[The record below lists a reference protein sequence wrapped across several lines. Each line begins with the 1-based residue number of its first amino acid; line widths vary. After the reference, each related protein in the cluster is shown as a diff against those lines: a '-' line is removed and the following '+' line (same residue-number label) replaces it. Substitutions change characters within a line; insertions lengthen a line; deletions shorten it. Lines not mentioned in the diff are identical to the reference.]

1 MKIAVWGLGNH
12 AINKIL
18 PALKENNHLELYG
31 VHSRNN
37 HVVNECK
44 KKFACQ
50 SWENSNAMLNDINLD
65 IIYVTSPTG
74 IHSSQGKKILES
86 NKHFWCEKPFTSSHK
101 ETKELIE
108 LSINNNLT
116 LAEGFMYL
124 YHPQFLWLKNF
135 LQQYGNKEIINIDV
149 KFTMPYPDNPG
160 WRYNP
165 KMGGSTLLDI
175 GTYNLSIIFGLI
187 ENKNPEILFKEVK
200 NIQSIPTD
208 MNGRIS
214 LLYPSGMICNLFYGM
229 GLPYR
234 NEIDVITINGSVY
247 SDKIFSKTED
257 YKPSFVLRD
266 LNGNKETIKITS
278 CNHFT
283 SMFNYFYSL
292 LDNKDEAQKERDRIL
307 HLSEWTDKIKNY

>member
-18 PALKENNHLELYG
+18 PALKENKHLELYG

-44 KKFACQ
+44 KKFDCQ
-50 SWENSNAMLNDINLD
+50 SWKNSNAMLDDINLD

-101 ETKELIE
+101 ETKELIK
-108 LSINNNLT
+108 LSIDQNLT

-135 LQQYGNKEIINIDV
+135 LQQYDNKEIINIDV

-208 MNGRIS
+208 MNGHIS
-214 LLYPSGMICNLFYGM
+214 LLYPSGTICNLFWGM

-234 NEIDVITINGSVY
+234 NEIDVTTTNGSIY
-247 SDKIFSKTED
+247 SDNIFSKPED
-257 YKPSFVLRD
+257 YKPSFIIRD
-266 LNGNKETIKITS
+266 FNGNKQTIESET
-278 CNHFT
+278 CNHFIG
-283 SMFNYFYSL
+283 MFNYFCRL
-292 LDNKDEAQKERDRIL
+292 VGNKDEAQKERDRIL
-307 HLSEWTDKIKNY
+307 YLSEWTEKIKDY

>member
-1 MKIAVWGLGNH
+1 
-12 AINKIL
+12 
-18 PALKENNHLELYG
+18 
-31 VHSRNN
+31 
-37 HVVNECK
+37 
-44 KKFACQ
+44 
-50 SWENSNAMLNDINLD
+50 
-65 IIYVTSPTG
+65 
-74 IHSSQGKKILES
+74 
-86 NKHFWCEKPFTSSHK
+86 
-101 ETKELIE
+101 
-108 LSINNNLT
+108 
-116 LAEGFMYL
+116 MYL
-124 YHPQFLWLKNF
+124 YHPQFLWLKDF
-135 LQQYGNKEIINIDV
+135 LQQYDNKEIINIDV

-214 LLYPSGMICNLFYGM
+214 LLYPSGTICNLFYGM

-266 LNGNKETIKITS
+266 LNGNKETIEIAS
-278 CNHFT
+278 CNHFI